1 MRPYEI
7 ITFLRQTKSHYKTT
21 GAIAPSSPALAR
33 AITRP
38 LARGPRPCRV
48 LEVGPGTGAFTR
60 RILSLLREEDELTI
74 YEINPAFAEY
84 IRQGLNGGNMFPK
97 RRIRASIVQAPIQSI
112 PRQPVFDYAISSI
125 PFNNFPP
132 ELVREMLQAMF
143 DVLKPGGVLSYFEYV
158 WMRDLKIM
166 ISPSPVRERVQGVKE
181 VIREYLS
188 KYQFAA
194 SVVYLNLPP
203 AYARHL
209 RKPLP

>member
-1 MRPYEI
+1 MRLGEVL
-7 ITFLRQTKSHYKTT
+7 TFLRQTKNNYKTT

-38 LARGPRPCRV
+38 LARRDRPCRV

-60 RILSLLREEDELTI
+60 RILSLLREEDELTL
-74 YEINPAFAEY
+74 YEINPIFAQY
-84 IRQGLNGGNMFPK
+84 IREGLNDKNMFPK
-97 RRIRASIVQAPIQSI
+97 RRTRVSVVEAPIQSI
-112 PRQPVFDYAISSI
+112 PREPVFDCAISSI

-132 ELVREMLQAMF
+132 EVVREMLRAIF
-143 DVLKPGGVLSYFEYV
+143 DALKPGGVLSYFEYV

-166 ISPSPVRERVQGVKE
+166 TSPPPLSDRVRGVNQ

-209 RKPLP
+209 RKPFA